1 MTKPIALIT
10 GAAQGI
16 GRATAGAFAQA
27 GYDLALVDLSEAS
40 LAEVQAEAAA
50 AGAEALAIG
59 ADVASEADWI
69 RVTAAVSARFGR
81 LQALVNNAGVSG
93 PVAPL
98 HEVSVASFDQVLA
111 VNVRGVFLGMK
122 HARALL
128 LATPGSCIV
137 NVGSVSGLTGGSNTI
152 AYTASKHAVTGITM
166 LAANEFAPHGVRVNA
181 VCPAPTDT
189 AMMQALAAQ
198 MSPDDPARFHRSFA
212 KFIPLARYAEAAEIA
227 AAIVFLASPAAGFIT
242 GVALPVDGG
251 VQAR

>member
-1 MTKPIALIT
+1 MTRPLALVT

-16 GRATAGAFAQA
+16 GRAAALAFAQA
-27 GYDLALVDLSEAS
+27 GYDLALADLTAES
-40 LAEVQAEAAA
+40 LAETAVQVEEM
-50 AGAEALAIG
+50 GARALTIA
-59 ADVASEADWI
+59 ADVAEESDW
-69 RVTAAVSARFGR
+69 VQAMTAVEKAFGR
-81 LQALVNNAGVSG
+81 LDALINNAGVSG

-98 HEVSVASFDQVLA
+98 QEVSVAAFDQVLA

-122 HARALL
+122 HARPLL
-128 LATPGSCIV
+128 LATPGASIV

-152 AYTASKHAVTGITM
+152 AYTASKHAVTGMTM
-166 LAANEFAPHGVRVNA
+166 LAANEFALHGVRVNA

-198 MSPDDPARFHRSFA
+198 MSPHDPERFHRSFA

-242 GVALPVDGG
+242 GVTLPVDGG
-251 VQAR
+251 VRAR